1 MENRIHKGVGWGNL
15 RERSKLEDL
24 RVKRR
29 MHFMEIGWEREEC
42 VDIAEDWDKQWAAVH
57 MVMYTRVI

>member
-1 MENRIHKGVGWGNL
+1 MEN
-15 RERSKLEDL
+15 
-24 RVKRR
+24 
-29 MHFMEIGWEREEC
+29 GWEREEC